1 RRRHLRGAAVPVA
14 ARRPPRSPGQ
24 RDAIAPP
31 VRLSGGQ
38 GPQGDLMASR
48 ELDGKRPVRAGA
60 ITIDAPGLTGELV
73 AGRGRGP
80 VSRGPDEDFP
90 PALRKAL
97 TGRVRHEYQ
106 ARILAPGE
114 ADTKG

>member
-80 VSRGPDEDFP
+80 VRRGAGEEVP
-90 PALRKAL
+90 PELPETLHR
-97 TGRVRHEYQ
+97 RV
-106 ARILAPGE
+106 
-114 ADTKG
+114 